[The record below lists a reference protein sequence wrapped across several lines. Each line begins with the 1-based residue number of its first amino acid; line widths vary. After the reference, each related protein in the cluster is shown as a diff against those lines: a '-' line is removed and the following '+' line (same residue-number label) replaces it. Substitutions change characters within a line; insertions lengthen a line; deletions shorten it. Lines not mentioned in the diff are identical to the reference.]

1 MSALFDS
8 RALQHVVEQALT
20 DSPEVPDGK
29 RGAFLTVANQ
39 DGIKAIIAVKVD
51 DRWTMKAVVEHP
63 WASDDPIQ
71 YGVEIT
77 GTF

>member
-1 MSALFDS
+1 MTALFDS
-8 RALQHVVEQALT
+8 RALQHLVEKTLT
-20 DSPEVPDGK
+20 DSPEVPEGK

-39 DGIKAIIAVKVD
+39 EGIRAVIAVKVD
-51 DRWTMKAVVEHP
+51 DRWTLKAVVEHP
-63 WASDDPIQ
+63 WASSDTIN